1 MSGIDQREEDLQRIR
16 GFRLMD
22 DDFMAKCFED
32 DIPCTELVL
41 SIVLERSDL
50 KVESVRTQYEIAN
63 LQGHSVRLDVFATD
77 GEGKRYNIEIQ
88 RADRGAGAKRARYY
102 SSLLDANLLDAGA
115 KYEKLPETYVI
126 FITERDVLG
135 GQLPMY
141 HIDRTIAETGAKFA
155 DEAHIIY
162 VNGAYRGDTPLGTL
176 MRDFHCTEADDIQY
190 RVLANRV
197 RYFKETEK
205 GVTVMCKALE
215 DMREATRLEE
225 RRSIA
230 RKLIQKGRMPL
241 EEIAECAKLPLEEVE
256 KLARTQSA

>member
-1 MSGIDQREEDLQRIR
+1 MLIEKVCGGKRFERIDQREEDLQRIR

-63 LQGHSVRLDVFATD
+63 LQGHSVRLDVFAMD

-88 RADRGAGAKRARYY
+88 RADRGAGSQARAVLQQPVGRESAGRGSKVRKASGNVCDLYYRARC
-102 SSLLDANLLDAGA
+102 AGRSVA
-115 KYEKLPETYVI
+115 
-126 FITERDVLG
+126 
-135 GQLPMY
+135 MY

-162 VNGAYRGDTPLGTL
+162 VNGAYRGDTPLGNADARFSLHRGGRYTVSGAGKQGTL
-176 MRDFHCTEADDIQY
+176 
-190 RVLANRV
+190 L
-197 RYFKETEK
+197 
-205 GVTVMCKALE
+205 
-215 DMREATRLEE
+215 
-225 RRSIA
+225 
-230 RKLIQKGRMPL
+230 
-241 EEIAECAKLPLEEVE
+241 
-256 KLARTQSA
+256 

>member
-1 MSGIDQREEDLQRIR
+1 M
-16 GFRLMD
+16 
-22 DDFMAKCFED
+22 
-32 DIPCTELVL
+32 L

-50 KVESVRTQYEIAN
+50 KVESVRTQNEIAN

-215 DMREATRLEE
+215 DMRLEVQ
-225 RRSIA
+225 RNIA

-241 EEIAECAKLPLEEVE
+241 EEIAECAELPLEEVE